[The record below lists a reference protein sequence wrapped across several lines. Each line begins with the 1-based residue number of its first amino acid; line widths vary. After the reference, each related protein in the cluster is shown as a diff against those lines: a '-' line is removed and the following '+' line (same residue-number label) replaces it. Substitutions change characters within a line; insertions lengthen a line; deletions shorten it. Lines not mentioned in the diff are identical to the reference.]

1 MHRVLVT
8 GGAGFIGSHLV
19 DRLIQTDQVD
29 QVTVLDSLTY
39 AGDRR
44 NLAAAMDS
52 PKLTFVE
59 GDIRDAG
66 LVGDLLPGHSA
77 VVHLAAES
85 HVDRSLRDVGNS
97 VSTNV
102 TGTQTLLDAAM
113 RCGVQK
119 FVHVSTDEVY
129 GPMPTGSA
137 REDAPLRPTVPYAA
151 SKAASDLMVSSYFV
165 SFGVPVCITRS
176 SNNYGPR
183 QHPEKLIPL
192 FLRRLLTG
200 EPVTLHG
207 HGQHLR
213 NWLHVED
220 HCRAIDLVLRR
231 GVPGEIYNVG
241 GGTDLTTL
249 ELTGRL
255 LQLVGAGWDAVTTVA
270 DRTAN
275 DIRYSMDWS
284 KIAELG
290 FQPRRDL
297 AFGLAETVHWYR
309 GNVDRWSAA
318 EAAGMLVE
326 AAELTAV
333 GG

>member
-1 MHRVLVT
+1 MIMHRVLVT

-19 DRLIQTDQVD
+19 DRLIQTDEID
-29 QVTVLDSLTY
+29 EVTVVDCLTY

-44 NLAAAMDS
+44 NLAAALDS
-52 PKLTFVE
+52 PKLRFVE

-66 LVGDLLPGHSA
+66 LVGELMPGHSA

-85 HVDRSLRDVGNS
+85 HVDRSLCDVGNS
-97 VSTNV
+97 VSTN
-102 TGTQTLLDAAM
+102 TMGTQTLLDAAM
-113 RCGVQK
+113 RSGVRK

-129 GPMPTGSA
+129 GPMATGAA

-151 SKAASDLMVSSYFV
+151 SKAASDLMALSYFA
-165 SFGVPVCITRS
+165 SFGVPVCVTRS

-200 EPVTLHG
+200 EPVTVHG

-220 HCRAIDLVLRR
+220 HCRAIELVLRR
-231 GVPGEIYNVG
+231 GVPGQIYNIG

-255 LQLVGAGWDAVTTVA
+255 LRIVGAGWDSVTTVP

-275 DIRYSMDWS
+275 DIRYCMDWS
-284 KIAELG
+284 KIAGLG
-290 FQPRRDL
+290 FQPLRDL
-297 AFGLAETVHWYR
+297 ASGLAETVHWYR
-309 GNVDRWSAA
+309 GNVDRWPGTQA
-318 EAAGMLVE
+318 EG
-326 AAELTAV
+326 AELTAV
-333 GG
+333 GA